1 MDIEIIILS
10 KGKSDKDKYHRCCLY
25 VQSLKIIQINLP
37 IKQNRLTD
45 LENKL
50 MTSEGKDVGEG

>member
-10 KGKSDKDKYHRCCLY
+10 KGKSDKDKCHRCCLY

-50 MTSEGKDVGEG
+50 MTSEGKDVEEG